1 MNPMWIQFTAPPA
14 EAPVLDILHPAARL
28 DPRDEAS
35 AGTSA
40 DTGFVMHID
49 TKACSYTF
57 LYLRAFFG
65 VYTREITL
73 SSNIWALDLTSDYRD
88 IYNPLL

>member
-1 MNPMWIQFTAPPA
+1 MNPMRIRFTARPV
-14 EAPVLDILHPAARL
+14 EALVLDVLHPAARL

-35 AGTSA
+35 AGASA
-40 DTGFVMHID
+40 DTGFVTHID

-73 SSNIWALDLTSDYRD
+73 SNIWALDLTSDYSD